1 MQSPETSQP
10 PVHLE
15 RHSLVG
21 QYLRD
26 VVFGANDGLITTFA
40 TVAGAAGAHLP
51 TSVVII
57 LGLANVFADG
67 VSMGLGEYLGSN
79 SERAYYHGQKN
90 KEEWEVLHEPK
101 AEEREVQEVFRSWG
115 FTGKALSNA
124 VNTIKKD
131 QVIWVDFM
139 MKHELGLFDIPKR
152 QPMVHGAVMFVAF
165 FLAGLLPLTSFF
177 AGADRAFPFSIFLTA
192 LALFSIGALRSL
204 FTPVRWWRG
213 GLEMLI
219 VGGAAGTLAFVVGK
233 TIATLAG
240 I

>member
-1 MQSPETSQP
+1 MQSPESPRP
-10 PVHLE
+10 PIHRE
-15 RHSLVG
+15 RHSMAG
-21 QYLRD
+21 YYLRD

-90 KEEWEVLHEPK
+90 KEEWEVVHEPR
-101 AEEREVQEVFRSWG
+101 AEEREVREVFRSWG
-115 FTGKALSNA
+115 FRGEALSNA

-131 QVIWVDFM
+131 PVIWVDFM

-152 QPMVHGAVMFVAF
+152 QPIVHGIVMFVAF
-165 FLAGLLPLTSFF
+165 FFAGLLPLASFF
-177 AGADRAFPFSIFLTA
+177 AGAEKAFPFSIALTA

-213 GLEMLI
+213 GFEMLI
-219 VGGAAGTLAFVVGK
+219 VGGAAGALAFVLGK
-233 TIATLAG
+233 TLGALMG
-240 I
+240 V